1 MTTTKSTAR
10 TTTIPLSRRVVGE
23 SVLMMPLNPGRGDGL
38 VWVEDDVN
46 VV

>member
-1 MTTTKSTAR
+1 MTTAKSTAR
-10 TTTIPLSRRVVGE
+10 ATATPVSRRVVGE
-23 SVLMMPLNPGRGDGL
+23 SVPMMPLNPGRGDGL